1 MTDLPCCKLCN
12 TAPHKYHDGMISC
25 QNYNCSL
32 LMTYFTEEQWGK
44 LMYVPDKKTIR
55 DDWDGYTFDL
65 GYNAAIDAMHK
76 GGEL

>member
-1 MTDLPCCKLCN
+1 
-12 TAPHKYHDGMISC
+12 
-25 QNYNCSL
+25 
-32 LMTYFTEEQWGK
+32 MTYFTEEQWGK